1 MTPSE
6 QDPSTN
12 HPSTPSSTTP
22 PANPFQT
29 GKDLFTSTTAFS
41 TPHSTSLYLRFIA
54 GLLLASRQAEPTEAH
69 RLLKHMEDK
78 GKLLRLWTQNIDGL
92 EAKVGLRGVK
102 PVVGDQE
109 FDGMS
114 TATSEPGPSTP
125 SSSSSPSTLSRRT
138 TTSKSTIRSPAKAK
152 QPTTMELHGNVHYSR
167 CNLCSEEYVTR
178 RVWVDDWVKGMAVEC
193 EACGIRGESAVET
206 RAGTGEW

>member
-1 MTPSE
+1 MTSSE
-6 QDPSTN
+6 QDPSVNT
-12 HPSTPSSTTP
+12 PSSSSSTTP
-22 PANPFQT
+22 TNPFQT
-29 GKDLFTSTTAFS
+29 GKDLFTSTTAFA

-92 EAKVGLRGVK
+92 EGKVGLRGVK
-102 PVVGDQE
+102 PIVGDQE
-109 FDGMS
+109 FDGMYTVPPI
-114 TATSEPGPSTP
+114 TAGPSTP
-125 SSSSSPSTLSRRT
+125 SSSSSSSTPSRKPSTSKP
-138 TTSKSTIRSPAKAK
+138 TSRSPTKSN

-193 EACGIRGESAVET
+193 EACGIRGELARGSSG
-206 RAGTGEW
+206 GTWA